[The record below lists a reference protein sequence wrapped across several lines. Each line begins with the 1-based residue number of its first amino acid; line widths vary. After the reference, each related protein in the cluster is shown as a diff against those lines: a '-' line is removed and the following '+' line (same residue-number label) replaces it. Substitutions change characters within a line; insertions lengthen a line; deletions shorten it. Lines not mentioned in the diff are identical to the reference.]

1 MKIVIVGAG
10 IGGLTAA
17 LAFSGLGHAVT
28 LLESAAEI
36 DDVGA
41 GIQIS
46 PNALKVLDA
55 LGVGEGVRRTAFRP
69 RALEMCMGRSGREV
83 FTVPIT
89 DAATTDWGAEYL
101 HLHRPDLIAALL
113 EKARSAAEI
122 RIVLGQRVAGFSQ
135 SPESIVVRCADGT
148 VIDADL
154 LVGADGIRSAVRE
167 QMLGKQ
173 QPNFTGNAAWRLV
186 VPTESLGDHAPPPTA
201 CVWVGAGR
209 HAVTYRLRGGA
220 LSNFVGV
227 VEQSDWAHE
236 SWTDRGTKA
245 QALADFAGWHPT
257 IETMINKAQEHY
269 RWALFDREPLPHWS
283 EGRAVLLGDA
293 CHPTLPFLAQGAAMA
308 IEDGFILAQEVSA
321 RDEAELPNALSA
333 YFDRR
338 IARVSAVQRG
348 SRANMGRFHRK
359 SRLSQLA
366 TYGPMHIAGRL
377 MPSAILHQMNWLY
390 RYDATDAT
398 GTPDATG
405 R

>member
-1 MKIVIVGAG
+1 MKIIIAGAG

-17 LAFSGLGHAVT
+17 LAVGRLGHRVT
-28 LLESAAEI
+28 LLERAAQI

-55 LGVGEGVRRTAFRP
+55 LGVGEGVRRCAFRP
-69 RALEMCMGRSGREV
+69 RALEMRMGRSGRGI
-83 FTVPIT
+83 FSVPIT
-89 DAATTDWGAEYL
+89 DAATADWGADYL

-113 EKARSAAEI
+113 EEVRSATNI
-122 RIVLGQRVAGFSQ
+122 RIILGQRVSEYSQ
-135 SPESIVVRCADGT
+135 SPEAINVRCGDGT
-148 VIDADL
+148 TINADL
-154 LVGADGIRSAVRE
+154 LIGADGIRSAVRE
-167 QMLGKQ
+167 QMLGEQ

-186 VPTESLGDHAPPPTA
+186 VPTESLGDYAPPPTA

-227 VEQSDWAHE
+227 VERSDWTHE
-236 SWTDRGTKA
+236 SWTDRGTKE
-245 QALADFAGWHPT
+245 QALADFAGWHPI
-257 IETMINKAQEHY
+257 IEAMIMQATEHY
-269 RWALFDREPLPHWS
+269 RWALFDRDPLPKWS

-308 IEDGFILAQEVSA
+308 IEDGFILAEEVSA
-321 RDEAELPNALSA
+321 RGDTGLSEALSA
-333 YFDRR
+333 YFGRR
-338 IARVSAVQRG
+338 IARVSSVQRR
-348 SRANMGRFHRK
+348 SRANMGRFHRQN
-359 SRLSQLA
+359 RLSQLA

-377 MPSAILHQMNWLY
+377 WPRAILHQMNWLY
-390 RYDATDAT
+390 RYDATA
-398 GTPDATG
+398 AAG